1 MEDNSTKDDCYK
13 NERVVPEQTT
23 AGLIQEISINE
34 GEIKTVIQQIY
45 YFCFSLVVIS
55 VFASGIDF

>member
-1 MEDNSTKDDCYK
+1 MEDNSTKDGCYK

-34 GEIKTVIQQIY
+34 DNDIDLL
-45 YFCFSLVVIS
+45 CAVVFIED
-55 VFASGIDF
+55 AAK